1 MSSINK
7 YDKSIEN
14 ELSYLIVDVMENYSI
29 SSFDLITLL
38 RKKYNGSLTDT
49 IKKIDID
56 DYDKVRLNCYY
67 QSKVLKDKLEKLG
80 INAYYLTYQA
90 SHFALN
96 SGDAKMKEAH
106 VSLVYPTIRNDR
118 LYYIIF
124 DPGLKVY
131 KPIGFYDKNSS
142 VSINNKDLTVGIE
155 YDNNNINYP
164 YSIYVNGINPYSYT
178 SYSHN
183 VIQRFNP
190 IFKTINMDEMM
201 YPIVYNLLLEYK
213 SIIFSKDMLKRVYIT
228 LKHIDKKVEFANF
241 SKNRIYTYTYEE
253 LLEMNYNS
261 LKNKLRD
268 ICFKLNLD
276 INDVIENIIF
286 MIDVHDDFLNH
297 VMDKDVLKEY
307 RRVKK
312 CK

>member
-1 MSSINK
+1 
-7 YDKSIEN
+7 
-14 ELSYLIVDVMENYSI
+14 
-29 SSFDLITLL
+29 
-38 RKKYNGSLTDT
+38 
-49 IKKIDID
+49 
-56 DYDKVRLNCYY
+56 
-67 QSKVLKDKLEKLG
+67 
-80 INAYYLTYQA
+80 
-90 SHFALN
+90 
-96 SGDAKMKEAH
+96 
-106 VSLVYPTIRNDR
+106 
-118 LYYIIF
+118 
-124 DPGLKVY
+124 
-131 KPIGFYDKNSS
+131 
-142 VSINNKDLTVGIE
+142 
-155 YDNNNINYP
+155 
-164 YSIYVNGINPYSYT
+164 
-178 SYSHN
+178 
-183 VIQRFNP
+183 
-190 IFKTINMDEMM
+190 MDEMM

-253 LLEMNYNS
+253 LLGMNYNS